1 MAIGTTTALIA
12 GSVLGAASSASAASK
27 SAKATTGAANTA
39 TNAELAMYNTTR
51 ADTAPQRE
59 LGYNAISLLNRL
71 YGYGPNAAGGA
82 GSVNGYYTGPNNSPG
97 KTTSFS
103 DPLGLNWPGMAQF
116 SSLQNKLDPL
126 SNAVFGG
133 RKDPRYTFNNGVV
146 TVDGAA
152 GKAYG
157 GQINLNDGT
166 VTVYTPGTATRDE
179 ALSQQATDALR
190 SGGSVSGDLW
200 GRFGDALNNIASN
213 GYRYTDAA
221 TQAASGQYGT
231 PGQPDMTAFTQ
242 SPDYQFNLAEGQ
254 KAIDRSAAARSG
266 LLSGRAIKEG
276 ERYASGLASREYSA
290 FVDRLMQQ
298 AGLGSTGIGIAT
310 AAGQSAAGNISA
322 IAQNA
327 GNARGSAYAAG
338 AQGVNN
344 AIQGGLSNYML
355 QQYLAGS
362 GGGSVAG
369 YNPWKPYA
377 PGATT
382 PGPWAPGG

>member
-82 GSVNGYYTGPNNSPG
+82 
-97 KTTSFS
+97 
-103 DPLGLNWPGMAQF
+103 
-116 SSLQNKLDPL
+116 
-126 SNAVFGG
+126 
-133 RKDPRYTFNNGVV
+133 
-146 TVDGAA
+146 
-152 GKAYG
+152 
-157 GQINLNDGT
+157 
-166 VTVYTPGTATRDE
+166 
-179 ALSQQATDALR
+179 
-190 SGGSVSGDLW
+190 GSVSGDLW